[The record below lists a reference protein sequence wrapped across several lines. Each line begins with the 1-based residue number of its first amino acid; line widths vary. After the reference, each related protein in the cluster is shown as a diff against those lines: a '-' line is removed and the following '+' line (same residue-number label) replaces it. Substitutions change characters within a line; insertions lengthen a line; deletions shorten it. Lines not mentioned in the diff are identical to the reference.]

1 MILLTAKSRKE
12 SGKQVKKL
20 RNMGIL
26 PGVLYGP
33 KTKSQNLEI
42 NQKEFDKVFR
52 QAGESSLISLDVDK
66 KKFMVLIHQV
76 QLDPITSNPIH
87 VDFLLPSLTEE
98 ISAKVPLVFIGE
110 APAVKELGG
119 TFVKNISEID
129 VKALPEKL
137 PHEIKVDVTSIK
149 TFEDSIFVKNLVLPE
164 GVKAMKGQDDIIA
177 FVASPQK
184 IEEELEKPI
193 EEKVE
198 EVGKVEKQ
206 KKEEEPAEEK
216 ETKEA
221 AKKPAK

>member
-1 MILLTAKSRKE
+1 MISLTVKPRKE
-12 SGKQVKKL
+12 LGKKVKSL
-20 RNMGIL
+20 RDKGIL

-33 KTKSQNLEI
+33 KTKAQNLEI
-42 NQKEFDKVFR
+42 NQKEFDKIYK
-52 QAGESSLISLDVDK
+52 QAGESSLISLDLDK
-66 KKFMVLIHQV
+66 KKFIVLIHQV
-76 QLDPITSNPIH
+76 QLDPITSAPVH

-98 ISAKVPLVFIGE
+98 ISAKVPLVFEGE

-119 TFVKNISEID
+119 TLVKSISEVE

-149 TFEDSIFVKNLVLPE
+149 TFEESILIKNLVLPE
-164 GVKAMKGQDDIIA
+164 GVKIMKGQDDIIA

-198 EVGKVEKQ
+198 EVEKVEKA
-206 KKEEEPAEEK
+206 KKEEETEE
-216 ETKEA
+216 ETTEA